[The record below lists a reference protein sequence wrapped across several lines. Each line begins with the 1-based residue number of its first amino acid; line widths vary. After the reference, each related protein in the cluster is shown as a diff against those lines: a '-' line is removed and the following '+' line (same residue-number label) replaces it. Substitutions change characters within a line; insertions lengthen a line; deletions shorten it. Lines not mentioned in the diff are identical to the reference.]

1 MRITTALPKSL
12 LSSKS
17 FATVTMIVPTTGSS
31 TPMDEFELMEMEDF
45 FERLDDYNVF
55 EEREIMYDNE
65 GFEEEDLL
73 EDQHIDAY
81 WEEV

>member
-1 MRITTALPKSL
+1 MRITTTLPKSL
-12 LSSKS
+12 LSSRS
-17 FATVTMIVPTTGSS
+17 FATVTMIVPTTGSN

-81 WEEV
+81 WEEI

>member
-1 MRITTALPKSL
+1 
-12 LSSKS
+12 
-17 FATVTMIVPTTGSS
+17 MIVPTTGSS

>member
-1 MRITTALPKSL
+1 
-12 LSSKS
+12 
-17 FATVTMIVPTTGSS
+17 
-31 TPMDEFELMEMEDF
+31 MDEFELMEMEDF